1 MHAGQTHNAAD
12 QLMHTVALPVC
23 FKLAGDPM
31 KKDMSVTIQALYRYA
46 LGRLDV
52 NWLSRG

>member
-1 MHAGQTHNAAD
+1 
-12 QLMHTVALPVC
+12 MHTVALPVD

-31 KKDMSVTIQALYRYA
+31 KKDMSVTIQALYRYT
-46 LGRLDV
+46 LGRLDP